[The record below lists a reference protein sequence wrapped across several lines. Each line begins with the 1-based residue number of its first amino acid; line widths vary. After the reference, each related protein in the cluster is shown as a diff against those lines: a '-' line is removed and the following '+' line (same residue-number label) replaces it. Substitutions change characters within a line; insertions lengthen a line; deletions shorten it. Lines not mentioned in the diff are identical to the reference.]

1 MTRSKTKPPI
11 RKPLFDE
18 ENTIRFAAGEKV
30 EVGAAAGRSAGRSA
44 AVCMTDRKSAKKVE
58 PDRLPLSLMLKPE
71 VITRIVEEATRKG
84 KSVEQIV
91 EKLVA
96 KHLGKH

>member
-18 ENTIRFAAGEKV
+18 ETTISFAEGEMIKV
-30 EVGAAAGRSAGRSA
+30 EAVAGRDA
-44 AVCMTDRKSAKKVE
+44 AVSSTGRNQAKE
-58 PDRLPLSLMLKPE
+58 HDPDRLPLSLMLKSE
-71 VITRIVEEATRKG
+71 VIARIEEEAARKG
-84 KSVEQIV
+84 KSAGQIV

-96 KHLGKH
+96 KHLGHCKK

>member
-18 ENTIRFAAGEKV
+18 ENTLRFAAGETTEV
-30 EVGAAAGRSAGRSA
+30 EAAADRDA
-44 AVCMTDRKSAKKVE
+44 AVSSTGRNQAKE
-58 PDRLPLSLMLKPE
+58 QDPDRLPLSLMLKPE
-71 VITRIVEEATRKG
+71 AIARIEEEAARKG
-84 KSVEQIV
+84 KSAGQIV

-96 KHLGKH
+96 KHLGHGKK

>member
-18 ENTIRFAAGEKV
+18 ETTIRFASGEVV
-30 EVGAAAGRSAGRSA
+30 EVEGDVGTDAAASMPGRI
-44 AVCMTDRKSAKKVE
+44 SAKKLE
-58 PDRLPLSLMLKPE
+58 SDRLPLSLMLKPE
-71 VITRIVEEATRKG
+71 VITRISEEAARKG

-91 EKLVA
+91 EKLVG

>member
-18 ENTIRFAAGEKV
+18 AETLRFAAGETAEV
-30 EVGAAAGRSAGRSA
+30 ESAAGSDASAGTTA
-44 AVCMTDRKSAKKVE
+44 RKPAKGPA

-71 VITRIVEEATRKG
+71 AIDRIEEEAARKG
-84 KSVEQIV
+84 KTVEQIV

-96 KHLGKH
+96 KHLGHGKK

>member
-18 ENTIRFAAGEKV
+18 ETTLRFAAGEKV
-30 EVGAAAGRSAGRSA
+30 EVEAAAGRDA
-44 AVCMTDRKSAKKVE
+44 AVNMTGRKSAEKSQ

-71 VITRIVEEATRKG
+71 VITRIAEEATRKG

-91 EKLVA
+91 EKLVV
-96 KHLGKH
+96 KHLGHAKK